1 MFYFFYN
8 FFKMLR
14 HLGLNEEAARLREC
28 VEAVINED
36 RIHTVDIGGSYKTS
50 DFMNALEKRILV

>member
-1 MFYFFYN
+1 
-8 FFKMLR
+8 MLR